1 MAETIQH
8 RVLKRLEWA
17 HELQR
22 LGGAEVRN
30 NPQWLKLL
38 GPETDP
44 SLDGWRH
51 PDKRMVLAAVD
62 PIIDSF
68 MAIRAGGPVSIPTG
82 FTDHPST
89 RLVFKEPKA
98 SESMIA
104 PLTMLCTDAC
114 QREGLW
120 AFLEEAHS
128 PFTRRQ
134 LPDATAEKHEIF
146 GGDAYY
152 ASGLR
157 DLMARLNQFLAFE
170 AKLWSIARER
180 GFDGTVPYPVR
191 YYAAAYLWS
200 PLIAG
205 HAFCLRCGNLISYKK
220 AGRPGKRTAP
230 VCDRCLQSGIGEWPA
245 HALMPESRGKWS
257 LTCQRPQCA
266 SPFVGAGQARFCPEH
281 RSNRLTQTKR

>member
-17 HELQR
+17 HERQR

-44 SLDGWRH
+44 SLDGWRQ
-51 PDKRMVLAAVD
+51 PDKRMMLAAVD

-82 FTDHPST
+82 FTDHPNA
-89 RLVFKEPKA
+89 RLVFEEPKA

-114 QREGLW
+114 QREVLW

-134 LPDATAEKHEIF
+134 LPDARAEKHEIF

-170 AKLWSIARER
+170 AELWSIARER

-191 YYAAAYLWS
+191 YYAAAYLG
-200 PLIAG
+200 P
-205 HAFCLRCGNLISYKK
+205 
-220 AGRPGKRTAP
+220 P
-230 VCDRCLQSGIGEWPA
+230 
-245 HALMPESRGKWS
+245 
-257 LTCQRPQCA
+257 
-266 SPFVGAGQARFCPEH
+266 
-281 RSNRLTQTKR
+281 